1 MAQLVDDSFLQL
13 TTHQF
18 EDTGSKLIIILCS
31 FLFLSLL
38 SALTFLLV
46 FSFHSE
52 TFKHRKVIAMLC
64 MQVARFTYGILFTII
79 GFYYVVI
86 DDTLKND
93 LVHAKTPLSVL
104 ALHAMIGVYIFELV
118 YNYSFNGMDGPLWF
132 HHIISLFGIALTA
145 YYEKGHFAVVGGG
158 LLAEMVVPFGTFK
171 WILLKMNNNERRVVF
186 YRKINQAFLIF
197 FYHCRS
203 LNEMYYCYLMYSQW
217 KRVWSEMPLPVLYI
231 NLIVTP
237 VLMVYLTPYWTYRC
251 YMRLMSYL

>member
-1 MAQLVDDSFLQL
+1 MAKLVDDHPFLQL

-18 EDTGSKLIIILCS
+18 EDTRSNLITILCS
-31 FLFLSLL
+31 FLFLSQIC
-38 SALTFLLV
+38 ALTFLV
-46 FSFHSE
+46 FFRSDM
-52 TFKHRKVIAMLC
+52 FKRRKVITMLC
-64 MQVARFTYGILFTII
+64 MQVARFTYGILFSII

-104 ALHAMIGVYIFELV
+104 ALHAMIGVFIFELV

-158 LLAEMVVPFGTFK
+158 LLAEMVVPFSAFK
-171 WILLKMNNNERRVVF
+171 WILLKINNNERRVVF
-186 YRKINQAFLIF
+186 YQKMNQVFLIF

-217 KRVWSEMPLPVLYI
+217 KRVWSDMPSPILYV
-231 NLIVTP
+231 NLTVTP
-237 VLMVYLTPYWTYRC
+237 VLMFYLTPYWTYRC